1 MIRLTRET
9 VVPYLVERGLI
20 AQGRTT
26 RVGELGGGVS
36 CVVLDV
42 TQGAQRIVV
51 KQALERLRVAD
62 EWLAPTSRAVTEA
75 DALRLGAEL
84 TPGAVPRVLDSD
96 PDNSVL
102 AIERAPQDWRDWK
115 QALLEGDADTDVA
128 AWLGFVCAT
137 WHSGTLDDRAVEAAF
152 AHSEAFE
159 SLRIDPYYRTVS
171 VRHPELRPAI
181 TAAIGRLEGG
191 RCCLVHGDFSPK
203 NVLVGTGGRWVI
215 DFEVA
220 HYGNPV
226 FDVAF
231 MLNHLFLKAIHRPTA
246 TAGYAAA
253 A

>member
-1 MIRLTRET
+1 M
-9 VVPYLVERGLI
+9 
-20 AQGRTT
+20 
-26 RVGELGGGVS
+26 S

-51 KQALERLRVAD
+51 KQALGRLRVAD

-102 AIERAPQDWRDWK
+102 VIERAPQDWRDWK

-152 AHSEAFE
+152 AHREAFE
-159 SLRIDPYYRTVS
+159 SLRIDPYYRTVA

-181 TAAIGRLEGG
+181 TAAIGRLEAG

-203 NVLVGTGGRWVI
+203 NVLVGDGRTLGHRLRGGPLRRPGLRRRIHAQPPLPEGDPPSAGNGRLRCRRINVPPTPI
-215 DFEVA
+215 VA
-220 HYGNPV
+220 TRASPWSPPCRGCSS
-226 FDVAF
+226 
-231 MLNHLFLKAIHRPTA
+231 RS
-246 TAGYAAA
+246 AA
-253 A
+253 